1 MLRRT
6 TAGSSVRV
14 KARFRVVAALACA
27 IALMSVAAVALAK
40 TRHSASKTVTL
51 PAKTT
56 KTIDVGYPQA
66 LKYKNAKYSCAV
78 KVVNTVDPKKV
89 KILSHGS
96 AKGGT
101 VCRVKARNTVQ
112 RPSIDATAHVKV
124 TATTTY

>member
-6 TAGSSVRV
+6 TIGSSVRF
-14 KARFRVVAALACA
+14 KSRFGVVAALACA
-27 IALMSVAAVALAK
+27 VALMSVAAVALAK

-51 PAKTT
+51 PAKST
-56 KTIDVGYPQA
+56 KTIDVRYPNA
-66 LKYKNAKYSCAV
+66 LKFKNAKYACSF

-89 KILSHGS
+89 KILFHGS
-96 AKGGT
+96 ALGGT
-101 VCRVKARNTVQ
+101 VCRVKARNSVQ